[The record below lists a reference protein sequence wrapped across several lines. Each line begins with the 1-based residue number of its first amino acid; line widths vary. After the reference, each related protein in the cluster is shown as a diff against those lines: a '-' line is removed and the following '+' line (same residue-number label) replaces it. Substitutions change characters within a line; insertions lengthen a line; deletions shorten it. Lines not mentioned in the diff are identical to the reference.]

1 MMADPRR
8 GQGVPSN
15 AWQNFRGG
23 GLPLTGNHSLIGS
36 CFSKLSLKWWRE
48 ESCVNLRN
56 HKPSSQCDAKIQ
68 TDTNLQPYCQL
79 WFWHQHFELPTENRI
94 WHLIPIIQSLSL
106 KVLSVYLYL
115 GEGETIYLCLLV
127 IFFLV
132 GGGGGV
138 EKKGRKKK
146 KFRLQIMYQLKKYSN
161 PHVSLMLNL
170 LPHAFGFYS
179 LKFAAFQQISIIL
192 HRLGINSGQ
201 IRIN

>member
-1 MMADPRR
+1 M
-8 GQGVPSN
+8 
-15 AWQNFRGG
+15 
-23 GLPLTGNHSLIGS
+23 
-36 CFSKLSLKWWRE
+36 
-48 ESCVNLRN
+48 
-56 HKPSSQCDAKIQ
+56 
-68 TDTNLQPYCQL
+68 
-79 WFWHQHFELPTENRI
+79 
-94 WHLIPIIQSLSL
+94 

-127 IFFLV
+127 IFFFLV

-138 EKKGRKKK
+138 ERRKEEKKIR
-146 KFRLQIMYQLKKYSN
+146 FQIMYQLKKYFN
-161 PHVSLMLNL
+161 PCVSLMLNL